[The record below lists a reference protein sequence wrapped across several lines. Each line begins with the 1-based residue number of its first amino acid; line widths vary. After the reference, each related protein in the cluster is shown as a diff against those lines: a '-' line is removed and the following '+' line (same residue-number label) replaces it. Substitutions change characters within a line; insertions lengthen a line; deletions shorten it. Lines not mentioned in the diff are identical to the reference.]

1 MSIHAQDRMRLS
13 ITRPPDTSVDCVR
26 IQGAVDLRDCRA
38 LGLAARQLLDG
49 DGSTIYVDLGGVTL
63 MSSILVGFLVQVGN
77 VASGARRQLVLCRPT
92 PMARKVIHLTGLELL
107 ANVLPDLPEP
117 WSDSAVDS
125 AAPLSA

>member
-1 MSIHAQDRMRLS
+1 
-13 ITRPPDTSVDCVR
+13 
-26 IQGAVDLRDCRA
+26 
-38 LGLAARQLLDG
+38 LDG
-49 DGSTIYVDLGGVTL
+49 HASTIYVDLGGVTL
-63 MSSILVGFLVQVGN
+63 MGSILVGFLVQVGS
-77 VASGARRQLVLCRPT
+77 VASGARPQLVLCRPT